1 MKIKCTIPEFGR
13 IVRDC
18 QDGYCSSCALRSL
31 CNKEEGRGIEYLVEE
46 IEPEQPK
53 PAEADD

>member
-1 MKIKCTIPEFGR
+1 LKIKCTIMEFAR

-18 QDGYCSSCALRSL
+18 DRGYCASCALQSL
-31 CNKEEGRGIEYLVEE
+31 CNKEEGRGVECLVEE
-46 IEPEQPK
+46 IEPEQPQ

>member
-18 QDGYCSSCALRSL
+18 QGAYCLSCALQSL
-31 CNKEEGRGIEYLVEE
+31 CNKDEGRGVECLVEE
-46 IEPEQPK
+46 IEPTQPQ